1 LLAVTDPDNVLGNFN
16 ESTNVLA
23 IAALPDI
30 VMDEAT
36 TTDATNVKIT
46 YDVNSA
52 NINDQNITFDIYRS
66 STSNGHDIL
75 FATSTLDKADVTDLA
90 MGHHD
95 NVPLTLQYAASS
107 GLHNLRSDPGHPYIV
122 VDANADHSITE
133 SDSASE
139 QNDETWFEKHLLV
152 AIAHGFTPD
161 PLGRTPAWETAMAAV
176 IPHTDG
182 GSGIIAFNWVST
194 SFLPI
199 GGQAVAAGDRLYQ
212 DVVNRADELA
222 TRRGDVVDI
231 QFVGH
236 SRGAVVISQALQDLV
251 GTQDPALTG
260 GYFRMTMLDPHP
272 ANNSAV
278 RLSASTPIGWILA
291 AGTILFQA
299 AANDPDVAVPT
310 NVKEVDLYY
319 QHNAARVLQGFPDHY
334 LNLWGESDSDIQIP
348 PGVLLHTTNLTGLQY
363 EGFGYIGHTTID
375 AWYMAFVLGKTNI
388 WG

>member
-1 LLAVTDPDNVLGNFN
+1 
-16 ESTNVLA
+16 
-23 IAALPDI
+23 
-30 VMDEAT
+30 
-36 TTDATNVKIT
+36 
-46 YDVNSA
+46 
-52 NINDQNITFDIYRS
+52 
-66 STSNGHDIL
+66 
-75 FATSTLDKADVTDLA
+75 
-90 MGHHD
+90 
-95 NVPLTLQYAASS
+95 
-107 GLHNLRSDPGHPYIV
+107 
-122 VDANADHSITE
+122 
-133 SDSASE
+133 
-139 QNDETWFEKHLLV
+139 
-152 AIAHGFTPD
+152 
-161 PLGRTPAWETAMAAV
+161 
-176 IPHTDG
+176 
-182 GSGIIAFNWVST
+182 
-194 SFLPI
+194 
-199 GGQAVAAGDRLYQ
+199 
-212 DVVNRADELA
+212 
-222 TRRGDVVDI
+222 VDI